1 MIINTKIQVPYVN
14 TPLVRRQAL
23 IQRLQKGIKGK
34 LTLVVAPAGYGK
46 STLVSEWVKQGDT
59 PAAWVSLD
67 VRDNDFERF
76 WTYVIASVDL
86 SYPSFGASLPQ
97 HLKNIQPAH
106 YDAFLSALIGEFTEL
121 PGNLILMLDDFH
133 AIDLPSIH
141 DAIAYVLDYLPTSV
155 HLVIASRH
163 QPDLPTARLLARGEL
178 YKITLD
184 DLRFQAEEG
193 IRFFQTCMELPLPRE
208 EAALLVELTEGW
220 VSGLQMAGISMRA
233 SSRPSDF
240 IHRFKGRQRDI
251 ANYLLEEVFGR
262 QPEQVRSYLLKTS
275 VLSRMNDSLCQAVAE
290 LRDCQDQL
298 KRLESKQLFIIPLDE
313 HGEWYRY
320 HHLFADFL
328 QQQLRLN
335 DPEQWEQ
342 AHERAASW
350 FEAHEWIEEAV
361 EHYLAGRQ
369 YSEVIRIV
377 ENLLPV
383 LLQLNR
389 SVLYRWMTLLP
400 ESLIAESPKAEIFY
414 VSVLIIIGEWH
425 LAKSRIMKIQE
436 KVSEEKWQPYAGNI
450 YLAFANFAIIQKD
463 AEQAS
468 AYLEQFDKAMP
479 DGNDYQMMG
488 GNTAQ
493 GSDYDHFLSH
503 FNDFHEAE
511 AFLVRWIEAWENK
524 INYPFVGY
532 FFASYSELLYERNLL
547 EEAKSFAE
555 RALERQDIQPYAR
568 IMVRAA
574 ITLSQIEQAEGRLDR
589 AFEYIENTK
598 SMIDSPDRAVFDL
611 KLEAHRV
618 SSKLARAGSGD
629 IGDWART
636 CGLKPTDAV
645 PFYRIPEY
653 IALARMLEHDR
664 QPDQA
669 EFLLDK
675 LYRLTHNENRLKDKI
690 KVLVKWSMMLYRL
703 GNTETAIEKLSHALQ
718 LAEPNGYVRS
728 FADEGAGMAELLT
741 RYLHMRQ
748 QRFIRESKPA
758 PLLYIK
764 KLLGVL
770 QYSVDGLAAP
780 SVTLTDQQL
789 NILRLI
795 SKGLTNKQMAE
806 QCFVTPETIKT
817 HIKHIYMKLDVN
829 NRFHAIQRAKEL
841 RLL

>member
-1 MIINTKIQVPYVN
+1 MIISTKIQVPYVN
-14 TPLVRRQAL
+14 TPLVQRQAL

-46 STLVSEWVKQGDT
+46 STLLSEWAKQSEA

-76 WTYVIASVDL
+76 WTYAVASVCQ
-86 SYPSFGASLPQ
+86 SYPNFGASLLQ
-97 HLKNIQPAH
+97 HLKNIQPDY
-106 YDAFLSALIGEFTEL
+106 YDTFLSALLGQFSEL
-121 PGNLILMLDDFH
+121 PGNLILILDDFH
-133 AIDLPSIH
+133 TIDHPSIH
-141 DAIAYVLDYLPTSV
+141 DAIAYMLDYLPASV
-155 HLVIASRH
+155 HLVVSSRH
-163 QPDLPTARLLARGEL
+163 QPDLSTARLLARGEL
-178 YKITLD
+178 HKLDMD
-184 DLRFQAEEG
+184 DLRFRAEDG

-208 EAALLVELTEGW
+208 DAALLVELTEGW

-240 IHRFKGRQRDI
+240 IQKFKGRQRDV

-262 QPEQVRSYLLKTS
+262 QSEQVRSFLLKTS
-275 VLSRMNDSLCQAVAE
+275 VLNRMNDSLCQAVTE
-290 LRDCQDQL
+290 LRDCEAQL
-298 KRLESKQLFIIPLDE
+298 KGLESKQLFIIPLDE

-350 FEAHEWIEEAV
+350 FEAHGWIEEAV

-389 SVLYRWMTLLP
+389 PVLFRWMTMLP
-400 ESLIAESPKAEIFY
+400 ESLIAEKPKAEIFY
-414 VSVLIIIGEWH
+414 FSVLIIIGEWH
-425 LAKSRIMKIQE
+425 LAKSRFMKIQD
-436 KVSEEKWQPYAGNI
+436 KLSEEKWQPYAGNV

-463 AEQAS
+463 AVQAS

-503 FNDFHEAE
+503 FNDFREAE

-524 INYPFVGY
+524 INYPFIGY

-555 RALERQDIQPYAR
+555 RALERQDMRPYAR
-568 IMVRAA
+568 ITVRAA
-574 ITLSQIEQAEGRLDR
+574 ITLSQIEQAEGRLDQ
-589 AFEYIENTK
+589 AFEHIENAR
-598 SMIDSPDRAVFDL
+598 SMIDSPDQAVFDL
-611 KLEAHRV
+611 KLEAHLV
-618 SSKLARAGSGD
+618 SSKLARTASGD

-636 CGLKPTDAV
+636 CGLKPADV
-645 PFYRIPEY
+645 IPLYRIPEY
-653 IALARMLEHDR
+653 IVLARVLEHDQ

-669 EFLLDK
+669 EFLIDK
-675 LYRLTHNENRLKDKI
+675 LHRIAVKENRLRDKI
-690 KVLVKWSMMLYRL
+690 KVLVKWSMMEHRR
-703 GNTETAIEKLSHALQ
+703 GNTEAAIEKVSAALQ

-741 RYLHMRQ
+741 RYLNMRQ
-748 QRFIRESKPA
+748 HRFIRESKPA

-764 KLLGVL
+764 KLLSVL
-770 QYSVDGLAAP
+770 QYTVDGSTVP
-780 SVTLTDQQL
+780 SVILTDQQL
-789 NILRLI
+789 NILKLI

-806 QCFVTPETIKT
+806 QCFVTPETVKT
-817 HIKHIYMKLDVN
+817 HIKHLYMKLDVN

>member
-1 MIINTKIQVPYVN
+1 MIISTKIQVPYVN
-14 TPLVRRQAL
+14 TPLVQRQAL
-23 IQRLQKGIKGK
+23 IQRLHKGIKGK

-46 STLVSEWVKQGDT
+46 STLLSEWAKSCET
-59 PAAWVSLD
+59 PVAWVSLD
-67 VRDNDFERF
+67 ARDNDFERF
-76 WTYVIASVDL
+76 WTYAIASVDQ

-97 HLKNIQPAH
+97 HLKNIQPDD
-106 YDAFLSALIGEFTEL
+106 YDAFLSALLGEFTGL
-121 PGNLILMLDDFH
+121 PGHLILVLDDFH
-133 AIDLPSIH
+133 TIDLPSIN
-141 DAIAYVLDYLPTSV
+141 DALAYMLDYLPASV
-155 HLVIASRH
+155 HIVVASRH

-178 YKITLD
+178 YKLALD

-208 EAALLVELTEGW
+208 DAALLVELTEGW

-240 IHRFKGRQRDI
+240 IQRFKGRQRDI

-262 QPEQVRSYLLKTS
+262 QPGQVRSFLMKTS
-275 VLSRMNDSLCQAVAE
+275 VLNRMNESLCQAVMD

-298 KRLESKQLFIIPLDE
+298 KRLENKQLFVIPLDE

-342 AHERAASW
+342 AHERAAKW
-350 FEAHEWIEEAV
+350 FEAHGWIEEAV
-361 EHYLAGRQ
+361 EHFLAGQ
-369 YSEVIRIV
+369 QSSEVIRIV
-377 ENLLPV
+377 ENQLPL

-389 SVLYRWMTLLP
+389 SVLYRWMTMLP
-400 ESLIAESPKAEIFY
+400 ESLIADNPKIEIFY
-414 VSVLIIIGEWH
+414 FSVLIVIGQWH
-425 LAKSRIMKIQE
+425 LAKSRIMKIQD
-436 KVSEEKWQPYAGNI
+436 KLSEEKWQPFAGHV

-463 AEQAS
+463 AAQTS
-468 AYLEQFDKAMP
+468 AYLEQFDKEMP

-503 FNDFHEAE
+503 FNDLQEAE
-511 AFLVRWIEAWENK
+511 AFLIRWIEAWENK

-555 RALERQDIQPYAR
+555 RAMERQDMRPYAR

-574 ITLSQIEQAEGRLDR
+574 ISLSQVEQAEGRLDK
-589 AFEYIENTK
+589 AFEHIENAK

-611 KLEAHRV
+611 KLEAHLV
-618 SSKLARAGSGD
+618 SSKLARAASGD

-636 CGLKPTDAV
+636 CGLKPADAV

-653 IALARMLEHDR
+653 IALARVLEHDH

-675 LYRLTHNENRLKDKI
+675 LFRLTHKENRLRDKI
-690 KVLVKWSMMLYRL
+690 KVLVKWSMMEHRR
-703 GNTETAIEKLSHALQ
+703 GNTEAAIEKLSVALQ

-748 QRFIRESKPA
+748 HRFIRESNPA
-758 PLLYIK
+758 SLLYIK
-764 KLLGVL
+764 KLLSVL
-770 QYSVDGLAAP
+770 PDTVEGPTAP
-780 SVTLTDQQL
+780 SVMLTGQQL

-795 SKGLTNKQMAE
+795 AKGLTNKQIAE
-806 QCFVTPETIKT
+806 QCFVTSETVKT

-829 NRFHAIQRAKEL
+829 NRFHAIRRAKEL